1 MDLQKQR
8 RIIKNRCH
16 VEQRDFNLFKEKK
29 GERRVR

>member
-16 VEQRDFNLFKEKK
+16 VEQRDFNLFKER
-29 GERRVR
+29 ERRVR